1 MFNINL
7 FQSNKLLEN
16 NQLTNYIVG
25 VFLLILA
32 ISGGFV
38 AETLSCKVQKL
49 LSENMIVKNLVIILI
64 LFFVLGLTGDNET
77 PPHSVFLDSLIIWVF
92 ILIFNKM
99 NLLFTLISF
108 ILIAILLVIKNY
120 YDYYIKND
128 IEIKTDFLHNLFS
141 TILYANIIVIL
152 IGFSIYFRKQYKEH
166 YKNFSFL
173 TFIFGNTKCSTN

>member
-1 MFNINL
+1 MININL

-16 NQLTNYIVG
+16 DELTNYIVG

-49 LSENMIVKNLVIILI
+49 LKENMLVKNLVIILI
-64 LFFVLGLTGDNET
+64 LFFVLGLTGDNNS
-77 PPHSVFLDSLIIWVF
+77 PPHYIFIDSLIIWIF

-108 ILIAILLVIKNY
+108 TLLAILLVIKNY
-120 YDYYIKND
+120 YDYYTKNN
-128 IEIKTDFLHNLFS
+128 IEIKTDLLYNLFN
-141 TILYANIIVIL
+141 TVLYANIIVIF
-152 IGFSIYFRKQYKEH
+152 IGFAIYFKKQYKEH